1 MKKSTDD
8 LMNSLKQAPSVEDY
22 FDENDDEIFFGSLS
36 EMIDYFRT
44 RKGLE
49 KADVWHDSGL
59 TKGYAYEIMSGKST
73 KNISRDKV
81 IMICFGLKLTVD
93 EAQQLL
99 KKSGY
104 APLYARDT
112 RDSIIIYSL
121 EHHISIVKTDIK
133 LGEYNLEVFCNIRDE
148 NKEKTD
154 NS

>member
-8 LMNSLKQAPSVEDY
+8 LMNILKQAPSVDDY
-22 FDENDDEIFFGSLS
+22 FDQNDDEIFFGSLS
-36 EMIDYFRT
+36 EMIDYFLA
-44 RKGLE
+44 RKNLT
-49 KADVWHDSGL
+49 KADVVNGSGIN
-59 TKGYAYEIMSGKST
+59 KGYCYEIMSGKST

-133 LGEYNLEVFCNIRDE
+133 LGEYNLEVFDKIR
-148 NKEKTD
+148 NA
-154 NS
+154 

>member
-22 FDENDDEIFFGSLS
+22 FDENDDEIFFGALS
-36 EMIDYFRT
+36 EMIDYYRT

-49 KADVWHDSGL
+49 KAGVWHDSGL
-59 TKGYAYEIMSGKST
+59 NKGYAYEIMSGKST
-73 KNISRDKV
+73 KNFSRDKV
-81 IMICFGLKLTVD
+81 IIICFGLKLTVD
-93 EAQQLL
+93 EARQLL
-99 KKSGY
+99 KKCGY

-121 EHHISIVKTDIK
+121 EHNISIVNTDIK
-133 LGEYNLEVFCNIRDE
+133 LSEYNLEVFCNIRDE

>member
-8 LMNSLKQAPSVEDY
+8 LMKILRSKRSVDEY
-22 FDENDDEIFFGSLS
+22 FDENDSEIFFGTLH
-36 EMIDYFRT
+36 ELVRFFMA

-49 KADVWHDSGL
+49 KAEVVRRSGINR
-59 TKGYAYEIMSGKST
+59 GYCYEIISGKTT

-81 IMICFGLKLTVD
+81 IMLCFGLALTVD

-112 RDSIIIYSL
+112 RDSIIIFCI
-121 EHHISIVKTDIK
+121 ENRIGIVNTNIK
-133 LGEYNLEVFCNIRDE
+133 LGEYSLEPLE
-148 NKEKTD
+148 
-154 NS
+154 

>member
-1 MKKSTDD
+1 MIISP
-8 LMNSLKQAPSVEDY
+8 A
-22 FDENDDEIFFGSLS
+22 FGALS
-36 EMIDYFRT
+36 EMIDYYRT

-59 TKGYAYEIMSGKST
+59 TKDYAYEIMSGKST
-73 KNISRDKV
+73 KNFSRDKV
-81 IMICFGLKLTVD
+81 IIISFGLKLTVD
-93 EAQQLL
+93 EARQLL

-121 EHHISIVKTDIK
+121 EHNTSIVNTDIK
-133 LGEYNLEVFCNIRDE
+133 LSEYNLEVFCNIRDE

>member
-8 LMNSLKQAPSVEDY
+8 LMNILKLAPSVDDY
-22 FDENDDEIFFGSLS
+22 FDQNDDEIFFGSLS
-36 EMIDYFRT
+36 EMIDYFLA
-44 RKGLE
+44 RKN
-49 KADVWHDSGL
+49 L
-59 TKGYAYEIMSGKST
+59 TKAHVVNGSGINKGYCYEIMSGKST

-81 IMICFGLKLTVD
+81 IMLCFGLNLSVD

-121 EHHISIVKTDIK
+121 EHRTNIVNTNIK
-133 LGEYNLEVFCNIRDE
+133 LGEYNLEILE
-148 NKEKTD
+148 
-154 NS
+154 

>member
-8 LMNSLKQAPSVEDY
+8 LMNILKQAPSVDDY
-22 FDENDDEIFFGSLS
+22 FDQNDNEIFFGSLS
-36 EMIDYFRT
+36 DLINYFRV

-49 KADVWHDSGL
+49 KADVWRGSGL

-73 KNISRDKV
+73 KNFSRDKV
-81 IMICFGLKLTVD
+81 IMLCFGLKLTVD

-112 RDSIIIYSL
+112 RDSIIIFSL
-121 EHHISIVKTDIK
+121 ENHINIVSTNIK
-133 LGEYNLEVFCNIRDE
+133 LGEYNLEILE
-148 NKEKTD
+148 
-154 NS
+154 

>member
-1 MKKSTDD
+1 M
-8 LMNSLKQAPSVEDY
+8 
-22 FDENDDEIFFGSLS
+22 
-36 EMIDYFRT
+36 
-44 RKGLE
+44 
-49 KADVWHDSGL
+49 

-93 EAQQLL
+93 EARQLM
-99 KKSGY
+99 KKCGY

-121 EHHISIVKTDIK
+121 EHNISIVNTDIK
-133 LGEYNLEVFCNIRDE
+133 LSEYNLEVFCNIRDE

>member
-1 MKKSTDD
+1 MIISP
-8 LMNSLKQAPSVEDY
+8 A
-22 FDENDDEIFFGSLS
+22 FGALS
-36 EMIDYFRT
+36 EMIDYYRT

-73 KNISRDKV
+73 KNFSRDKV
-81 IMICFGLKLTVD
+81 IMLCFGLKLTVD

-121 EHHISIVKTDIK
+121 EHNISIVNTDIK
-133 LGEYNLEVFCNIRDE
+133 LSEYNLEVFCNIRDE

>member
-8 LMNSLKQAPSVEDY
+8 LMNILKQAPSVDDY
-22 FDENDDEIFFGSLS
+22 FDQNDSEIFFGSLS
-36 EMIDYFRT
+36 EMIDYFLA
-44 RKGLE
+44 RKNLT
-49 KADVWHDSGL
+49 KADVVNGSGIN
-59 TKGYAYEIMSGKST
+59 KGYCYEIMSGKST

-81 IMICFGLKLTVD
+81 IMLCFGLQLTVD

-133 LGEYNLEVFCNIRDE
+133 LGEYNLEVFDKIR
-148 NKEKTD
+148 NA
-154 NS
+154 